1 MLINILISIFVLQ
14 LFNIIKMKKLLSTL
28 SLCILTIVAFAQSGS
43 NLVVFSE
50 DGYKFYLVLNGIR
63 QNELAQTNVRVTGL
77 NQPYYSAI
85 IIFEDKTQP
94 SIDKKNLYVVDVA
107 DNANLEVTYK
117 IKKNSK
123 SQNVL
128 RFFSG
133 VPIAQAMPPNP
144 QVIEYNY
151 ITTPMPQIGTTVI
164 TQQVTTTTTNGNNTN
179 VSVGTNGMGVGIN
192 MNVNVNDPAYNET
205 TTTTTTTY
213 NSTTTTNAN
222 INTSS
227 NNNTSIQQQNNNN
240 CNGNYAMS
248 SSNFSAAKNTIS
260 KQSFDET
267 KLSTA
272 QQIISSN
279 CLTAAQIKEIMLLFS
294 FEETRLTLAK
304 ESHSRCVDKNNYFLL
319 NDAFNFSS
327 SVEELNSSIK

>member
-1 MLINILISIFVLQ
+1 
-14 LFNIIKMKKLLSTL
+14 MKKLLSTL
-28 SLCILTIVAFAQSGS
+28 VLCLITIVVFAQSGS

-107 DNANLEVTYK
+107 DNAKLEVTYK
-117 IKKNSK
+117 IKRNSK
-123 SQNVL
+123 AQNVL
-128 RFFSG
+128 RYFSG

-144 QVIEYNY
+144 QVVEYNY
-151 ITTPMPQIGTTVI
+151 NTTPMPQIGTTVV

-192 MNVNVNDPAYNET
+192 MNVNVNEPVYNETST
-205 TTTTTTTY
+205 TTTTSY
-213 NSTTTTNAN
+213 NSTTSTNAY
-222 INTSS
+222 
-227 NNNTSIQQQNNNN
+227 NNTSTNNSNYNNNQQQNNSN

-248 SSNFSAAKNTIS
+248 QSNFSAAKSTIS

-272 QQIISSN
+272 KQIISSN

-294 FEETRLTLAK
+294 FEETRLALAK
-304 ESHSRCVDKNNYFLL
+304 EAHSRCVDKNNYFLL
-319 NDAFNFSS
+319 NDAFIFSS
-327 SVEELNSSIK
+327 SV

>member
-1 MLINILISIFVLQ
+1 
-14 LFNIIKMKKLLSTL
+14 MKKLVSTL
-28 SLCILTIVAFAQSGS
+28 LLYLVTVVVFAQSGS

-50 DGYKFYLVLNGIR
+50 DGYKFYLILNGIR
-63 QNELAQTNVRVTGL
+63 QNDLAQTNVRVTGL

-123 SQNVL
+123 AQNVL
-128 RFFSG
+128 RYFSG
-133 VPIAQAMPPNP
+133 VPIAQAMPSNP
-144 QVIEYNY
+144 QVGECNYN
-151 ITTPMPQIGTTVI
+151 TTPMPQIGTTVI
-164 TQQVTTTTTNGNNTN
+164 TQQITTTTNGNNTN
-179 VSVGTNGMGVGIN
+179 VSTGTSGIGVGIN
-192 MNVNVNDPAYNET
+192 MNVNVNEPVYNET
-205 TTTTTTTY
+205 TTPSY
-213 NSTTTTNAN
+213 NSTT
-222 INTSS
+222 SS
-227 NNNTSIQQQNNNN
+227 NTYNNTSMDNSNYNNNQQQNNSN
-240 CNGNYAMS
+240 CNYAMLPT
-248 SSNFSAAKNTIS
+248 NFSAAKSTIS

-272 QQIISSN
+272 KQVISSN

-304 ESHSRCVDKNNYFLL
+304 EAHLRCIDKNNYFVL

-327 SVEELNSSIK
+327 SVEELNNSLK

>member
-1 MLINILISIFVLQ
+1 
-14 LFNIIKMKKLLSTL
+14 MKKLISTL
-28 SLCILTIVAFAQSGS
+28 VLCLVTVVVFAQSGS

-50 DGYKFYLVLNGIR
+50 DGYKFYLILNGIR
-63 QNELAQTNVRVTGL
+63 QNDLAQTNVRVTGL

-94 SIDKKNLYVVDVA
+94 TIDKKNLYVVDVA

-123 SQNVL
+123 AQNVL
-128 RFFSG
+128 RYFSG

-144 QVIEYNY
+144 QVIEYHYN
-151 ITTPMPQIGTTVI
+151 TTPMPQIGTTVV

-192 MNVNVNDPAYNET
+192 MNVNVNEPVYQET
-205 TTTTTTTY
+205 TTTTTTSY
-213 NSTTTTNAN
+213 STTISAN
-222 INTSS
+222 GY
-227 NNNTSIQQQNNNN
+227 NNNLQQNNSN

-248 SSNFSAAKNTIS
+248 SSNFSAAKSTIS
-260 KQSFDET
+260 KQSFDDT

-272 QQIISSN
+272 KQIISSN
-279 CLTAAQIKEIMLLFS
+279 CLTAAQIKEMMLLFS

-304 ESHSRCVDKNNYFLL
+304 EAHARCVDKNNYFIL
-319 NDAFNFSS
+319 NDAFNFSA
-327 SVEELNSSIK
+327 SVEELNNSIK

>member
-1 MLINILISIFVLQ
+1 
-14 LFNIIKMKKLLSTL
+14 MKKLISTL
-28 SLCILTIVAFAQSGS
+28 VLCLVTVVVFAQSGS

-50 DGYKFYLVLNGIR
+50 DGYKFYLILNGIR
-63 QNELAQTNVRVTGL
+63 QNDLAQTNVRVTGL

-94 SIDKKNLYVVDVA
+94 TIDKKNLYVVDVA

-123 SQNVL
+123 AQNVL
-128 RFFSG
+128 RYFSG

-144 QVIEYNY
+144 QVIEYHYN
-151 ITTPMPQIGTTVI
+151 TTPMPQIGTTVV

-192 MNVNVNDPAYNET
+192 MNVNVNEPVYQET
-205 TTTTTTTY
+205 TTTTTTSY
-213 NSTTTTNAN
+213 STTISAN
-222 INTSS
+222 GY
-227 NNNTSIQQQNNNN
+227 NNNLQQNNNN

-248 SSNFSAAKNTIS
+248 SSNFSAAKSTIS
-260 KQSFDET
+260 KQSFDDT

-272 QQIISSN
+272 KQIISSN
-279 CLTAAQIKEIMLLFS
+279 CLTAAQIKEMMLLFS

-304 ESHSRCVDKNNYFLL
+304 EAYARCVDKNNYFIL
-319 NDAFNFSS
+319 NDAFNFSA
-327 SVEELNSSIK
+327 SVEELNNSIK

>member
-1 MLINILISIFVLQ
+1 M
-14 LFNIIKMKKLLSTL
+14 KLLKNIRVRKYKSIVF
-28 SLCILTIVAFAQSGS
+28 LCFFSIVVFSQGNS
-43 NLVVFSE
+43 NLIVFSE

-94 SIDKKNLYVVDVA
+94 SIDKKNLYVVDEE
-107 DNANLEVTYK
+107 DNAKLEVTYK

-128 RFFSG
+128 RYFSS

-151 ITTPMPQIGTTVI
+151 NTIPMPQIGTTVV

-179 VSVGTNGMGVGIN
+179 VTVGTNGMGVGIN
-192 MNVNVNDPAYNET
+192 MNVNVNEPVYNET
-205 TTTTTTTY
+205 TTTTTSY
-213 NSTTTTNAN
+213 NSTTSTNAY
-222 INTSS
+222 
-227 NNNTSIQQQNNNN
+227 NNTSMNNGNYNNNQQQNNSN

-248 SSNFSAAKNTIS
+248 QSNFSVAKSTIS

-272 QQIISSN
+272 KQVISSN
-279 CLTAAQIKEIMLLFS
+279 CLTALQVKEIMLLFS
-294 FEETRLTLAK
+294 FEDTRLAIAK
-304 ESHSRCVDKNNYFLL
+304 EGFAHCTDKQNYFVV
-319 NDAFNFSS
+319 NDAFKFSS
-327 SVEELNSSIK
+327 SIEELNNHVQ

>member
-1 MLINILISIFVLQ
+1 MRKIISILAFC
-14 LFNIIKMKKLLSTL
+14 F
-28 SLCILTIVAFAQSGS
+28 LTVISIAQSGS

-50 DGYKFYLVLNGIR
+50 DGYKFYLILNGIR
-63 QNELAQTNVRVTGL
+63 QNELAQTNVRVMGL
-77 NQPYYSAI
+77 NQPYYSTV
-85 IIFEDKTQP
+85 IIFEDKSHA
-94 SIDKKNLYVVDVA
+94 SIDKKNVYVVDVA
-107 DNANLEVTYK
+107 DNSFMEVTYK

-123 SQNVL
+123 GQDIL
-128 RFFSG
+128 RYFSG
-133 VPIAQAMPPNP
+133 VPIAQAMPQNP

-151 ITTPMPQIGTTVI
+151 NTTPMPQINTTIV
-164 TQQVTTTTTNGNNTN
+164 TQQVTTTSTNGNNTN

-192 MNVNVNDPAYNET
+192 MNVNVNEPVYNET
-205 TTTTTTTY
+205 TTTTTTSY
-213 NSTTTTNAN
+213 NSTTSTNAN
-222 INTSS
+222 INTST
-227 NNNTSIQQQNNNN
+227 NNNNYNNNQQQNNNN

-248 SSNFSAAKNTIS
+248 SSNFSAAKSTIS

-272 QQIISSN
+272 KQVISSN

-304 ESHSRCVDKNNYFLL
+304 EAHSRCVDKNNYFLL

-327 SVEELNSSIK
+327 SVEELNNSLK

>member
-1 MLINILISIFVLQ
+1 
-14 LFNIIKMKKLLSTL
+14 MKKLISTL
-28 SLCILTIVAFAQSGS
+28 GLCLVTIVAFAQSGS

-50 DGYKFYLVLNGIR
+50 DGYKFYLILNGIR
-63 QNELAQTNVRVTGL
+63 QNDLAQTNVRVMGL
-77 NQPYYSAI
+77 NQPFYSAI
-85 IIFEDKTQP
+85 IIFEDKTHP

-117 IKKNSK
+117 IKRNSK
-123 SQNVL
+123 AQNVL
-128 RFFSG
+128 RYFSG

-151 ITTPMPQIGTTVI
+151 NTTPMPQIGTTIV

-192 MNVNVNDPAYNET
+192 MNVNVNEPVYNET
-205 TTTTTTTY
+205 TTTTTTSY
-213 NSTTTTNAN
+213 SSTTSTNTHN
-222 INTSS
+222 NTNTNTNNTNY
-227 NNNTSIQQQNNNN
+227 NNNQQQNNSN

-248 SSNFSAAKNTIS
+248 SSNFSAAKSTIS

-272 QQIISSN
+272 KQVISSN

-304 ESHSRCVDKNNYFLL
+304 EAHSRCVDKNNYFVL

-327 SVEELNSSIK
+327 SVEELNNSLK